1 MPPAKDTNHDL
12 RPNPDPTTLTT
23 QQLLREMGLL
33 KELLVAKF
41 EEAVRQVAT
50 MREIIETRLD
60 ASDKA
65 LSLLKS
71 ETDKIPNSV
80 DQKLGAVKEIIE
92 EKFTSVALQFK
103 ERDVRT
109 EQSNKDSKVA
119 VDAALQAAKEAVS
132 EQNKSSALAI
142 AKSETATTKQIDQLG
157 ALIQTGSKALDDKIG
172 DQKERL
178 TRIESEKLG
187 AKEKV
192 VEVQAAS
199 NSSNLGLIAGIIGA
213 VVGAAGGAAGL
224 IAVLS
229 KH

>member
-1 MPPAKDTNHDL
+1 
-12 RPNPDPTTLTT
+12 
-23 QQLLREMGLL
+23 MGLL